1 MLGEFDSTACSEI
14 LKLGGEKL
22 TCMASVNAVAPGSV
36 DTEQFKKECRE
47 NPEQFWLDCQ
57 AT

>member
-1 MLGEFDSTACSEI
+1 MRRGYGLVPGEFDERRFVEEADV
-14 LKLGGEKL
+14 GR
-22 TCMASVNAVAPGSV
+22 VNAVAPGPV

>member
-1 MLGEFDSTACSEI
+1 MLLGYGLVLGEFVGRFARDEI
-14 LKLGGEKL
+14 L
-22 TCMASVNAVAPGSV
+22 MRRSVNAVAPGPV
-36 DTEQFKKECRE
+36 DTEQFKEECRE

>member
-1 MLGEFDSTACSEI
+1 MRR
-14 LKLGGEKL
+14 
-22 TCMASVNAVAPGSV
+22 SVNAVAPGPV